1 MGAQVTLRRYPD
13 KPHSV
18 SGEEIELGRKLIEK
32 ALTPLRQSN
41 N

>member
-18 SGEEIELGRKLIEK
+18 SGEEIELARKLIEK
-32 ALTPLRQSN
+32 AFAPTK
-41 N
+41 

>member
-1 MGAQVTLRRYPD
+1 MGANVTLRGFPD

-32 ALTPLRQSN
+32 AFAPSK
-41 N
+41 